1 MDKGLTFA
9 LFAALVLR
17 VSQGLLPAIQSA
29 RAAWLITTIF
39 AAALET
45 GKVLFAGRS
54 PRVDNL
60 MLAMLGALAGVTL
73 VPLIVRS
80 RPVRACPELTLLGL
94 ATALLV
100 YAELTPFSFAI
111 TPQAIVAKASRIEW
125 LPLGSYFWTES
136 HRALFD
142 LWNKLL
148 LSGFL
153 GFAAAGALGGG
164 RLAATALGLLLGGLL
179 EGAQL
184 FTVNRVPSV
193 TDILIFGIGA
203 YLGGTCHSRYTSCT
217 FRQRTCLSA
226 DARRVQSP
234 DPTQENCLT
243 MQDFHGDLCIW
254 PGGSTAP
261 DSRTKRAQ

>member
-1 MDKGLTFA
+1 
-9 LFAALVLR
+9 
-17 VSQGLLPAIQSA
+17 
-29 RAAWLITTIF
+29 
-39 AAALET
+39 
-45 GKVLFAGRS
+45 
-54 PRVDNL
+54 

-80 RPVRACPELTLLGL
+80 RPVRAYPELTLLGL

-125 LPLGSYFWTES
+125 LPLASYYGVEPQ
-136 HRALFD
+136 RALFD
-142 LWNKLL
+142 LWNKLM

-164 RLAATALGLLLGGLL
+164 RSASTAFGLILGGLL

-184 FTVNRVPSV
+184 LTVSRIPSV
-193 TDILIFGIGA
+193 TDILIFGLGS

-217 FRQRTCLSA
+217 FPQRTCPSTNA
-226 DARRVQSP
+226 TRVQSL
-234 DPTQENCLT
+234 DPTQEKYLT
-243 MQDFHGDLCIW
+243 MQEFHGDLCIW

-261 DSRTKRAQ
+261 DSTTQRAQ